1 MRFSLFFLW
10 LCNLTSV
17 RWKQAIFQLRVFNK
31 HMTWTVLGIGEQRF
45 CYAGSTCLCCRLE
58 HTELKWT
65 EVFHVTKGKYCLRT
79 NPSDEGRTFSTRWI
93 SRSAF
98 AAQLKGWGRMSS
110 ASKVPCR
117 SFKRQNFWTKKNKS
131 TIIHLCMLLACAGCG
146 SIFMEAHE
154 ARMSCIE
161 RKHSSKKS

>member
-1 MRFSLFFLW
+1 MTESFDCLRVCISILYLFGIARCGYYFGKLLKHSFFLFQVNLRVRFFETFQIQFWSLWWMRFSLFFLW

-65 EVFHVTKGKYCLRT
+65 EVFHVAKGKYCFPT
-79 NPSDEGRTFSTRWI
+79 SCEGQWK
-93 SRSAF
+93 F
-98 AAQLKGWGRMSS
+98 AARANGKP
-110 ASKVPCR
+110 A
-117 SFKRQNFWTKKNKS
+117 
-131 TIIHLCMLLACAGCG
+131 
-146 SIFMEAHE
+146 
-154 ARMSCIE
+154 
-161 RKHSSKKS
+161 KHP